1 MDFSLPGGKR
11 LKIQV
16 SVYQED
22 FNKLKCKFLTSL
34 QPTLLNIWRAR
45 VASKSFTLLLWNI
58 LDIGLL
64 HQKAS
69 ITNRSTFVCSKL
81 FTNIRHTVE
90 VSILHSLCGPEEES
104 HQKYVF
110 SLPLWNILTHQSVI
124 TTKHGRQGFV
134 LDCVYR
140 KHFN

>member
-22 FNKLKCKFLTSL
+22 FNKLQL

-58 LDIGLL
+58 LDVGLFR
-64 HQKAS
+64 QKAS
-69 ITNRSTFVCSKL
+69 ITNRSTFACSKL
-81 FTNIRHTVE
+81 FTNIRWKD
-90 VSILHSLCGPEEES
+90 LEES

-110 SLPLWNILTHQSVI
+110 SLPLWNILTHQSVK
-124 TTKHGRQGFV
+124 TTKHGRVSYFSTEGLTHLHLSFLHEIVSFDYV
-134 LDCVYR
+134 L
-140 KHFN
+140 